1 MLEVG
6 LIVVGVILGLTV
18 DNLRQAAADRA
29 RAREVLELIAT
40 ELADNRARLASRAYH
55 ETIGD
60 SLGALAGR
68 ALGNQPISFGDMDRA
83 MPEGMAPVL
92 LSSTAWELAKA
103 SEALRH
109 LDLRVLTAV
118 STAYERQAFLQG
130 KHDQAGANF
139 YQGSTRTRTSSGA
152 TSPPCATWSATWCS
166 PSATCWST
174 TSRAPWKPSR
184 AGASGRARP
193 PPGKHWTRPRFI
205 AITVR

>member
-18 DNLRQAAADRA
+18 DNLRQAASDRA

-40 ELADNRARLASRAYH
+40 ELAENRARLASRLAYH

-60 SLGALAGR
+60 SLRALAGR
-68 ALGNQPISFGDMDRA
+68 ALGNQPITFGDMDRA
-83 MPEGMAPVL
+83 MPEGVAPVL

-118 STAYERQAFLQG
+118 STAYQRQAFLQG
-130 KHDQAGANF
+130 KHDQVGANF
-139 YQGSTRTRTSSGA
+139 YQAVNQDPDQFRGNIVAMRNLVGDVVFTERDLLEQDIPRALEAIAKSGVR
-152 TSPPCATWSATWCS
+152 P
-166 PSATCWST
+166 
-174 TSRAPWKPSR
+174 R
-184 AGASGRARP
+184 AGAAR
-193 PPGKHWTRPRFI
+193 
-205 AITVR
+205 